1 MKVFTHVNEVFPLL
15 LSTLAHESD
24 EVVIADLYVFAEI
37 AASKVPAGN
46 YFIFCCVKCFIGFRY
61 KVTFFDNSFFADHL
75 LCLCYCDSKTLLL

>member
-46 YFIFCCVKCFIGFRY
+46 YFIFCCVKCFI
-61 KVTFFDNSFFADHL
+61 ADHL